1 MSIGAEFL
9 AQGISSAGRNLG
21 EGIARYREQRRKD
34 KEEAA
39 AFEAFGTALEHGV
52 KQGMLPEGVLSQYMQ
67 AGQGTPAQKRGFL
80 EGVANVIRYADQA
93 SVAEDRKAARGR
105 ADRYLDLQEG
115 YARERGET
123 AAAERSLRS
132 DLQQYLTPSPRSVAG
147 YPVPEVPQLTPEALA
162 VLSARRGVAVPRDL
176 AGMTQ
181 QQPSKRWT
189 VEQMLQPF
197 EVNGI
202 QGVVN
207 LMNGQVFLKNA
218 PEPEKPR
225 TVNVRKE
232 NPDAGEIVTFQR
244 PWEEHLALEAQNQ
257 APAPGSTRRYDSKG
271 NLIR

>member
-123 AAAERSLRS
+123 AAAERGLRS

-181 QQPSKRWT
+181 PPAQRRT
-189 VEQMLQPF
+189 VEQLLQPF
-197 EVNGI
+197 DVDGI

-207 LMNGQVFLKNA
+207 TMTGQVIQKKA
-218 PEPEKPR
+218 QEPAKPR
-225 TVNVRKE
+225 TVRVRTE
-232 NPDAGEIVTFQR
+232 DPDTGETFTYDM
-244 PWEEHLALEAQNQ
+244 PWEEYQALRAPNQ
-257 APAPGSTRRYDSKG
+257 PPAAAGPTRKYDSKG